1 MGGSGVL
8 FRRDSRVL
16 LHVCCAPDATVPW
29 PEMMAGGHEVD
40 GFFYG
45 SNIHPPQEWLLRR
58 DAVLKL
64 AGIVGADV
72 EIFPYNPGSW
82 LSAARDRRACPE
94 GGAGCAVCFELQ
106 LSAAARFA
114 AERGYDGLCTTLTIS
129 PHKDPSLINDI
140 GARVSGRVGVTWI
153 ERVWRKRDGFKIS
166 VARSA
171 EFGLYR
177 QKYCGCI
184 YSERG

>member
-1 MGGSGVL
+1 MT
-8 FRRDSRVL
+8 
-16 LHVCCAPDATVPW
+16 A
-29 PEMMAGGHEVD
+29 EGHEVD
-40 GFFYG
+40 GFFFG
-45 SNIHPPQEWLLRR
+45 SNIHPLGEWLLRR

-64 AGIVGADV
+64 AGIIGAGV
-72 EIFPYNPGSW
+72 EITPYDPGSW
-82 LSAARDRRACPE
+82 SSAVARDRRASQE
-94 GGAGCAVCFELQ
+94 GGTGCAVCFDLQ

-129 PHKDPSLINDI
+129 PHKDPGLINGI
-140 GARVSGRVGVTWI
+140 GARASARAGVTWI

-177 QKYCGCI
+177 QKYCGCV
-184 YSERG
+184 YSERR

>member
-1 MGGSGVL
+1 
-8 FRRDSRVL
+8 
-16 LHVCCAPDATVPW
+16 
-29 PEMMAGGHEVD
+29 
-40 GFFYG
+40 
-45 SNIHPPQEWLLRR
+45 
-58 DAVLKL
+58 
-64 AGIVGADV
+64 
-72 EIFPYNPGSW
+72 
-82 LSAARDRRACPE
+82 
-94 GGAGCAVCFELQ
+94 

-140 GARVSGRVGVTWI
+140 GARVSGRAGVTWI